1 MFFYTIPQEFLSLIE
16 LFFMKTAIITAM
28 KEEAEHIIARY
39 NLQEVKRFHTLVIY
53 ENESIVLALAGI
65 GKIQAAIGTTY
76 ILENYS
82 VSKIVNIG
90 IAGSLLGK
98 EAKVGD
104 VFFVS
109 KIAQHD
115 MYLPFDGP
123 HLDYAKKEII
133 LAPRSYRMDGFDFT
147 VSDNAFCL
155 TGDQFIDDA
164 LKVVELREKYSAHVI
179 EMEAFAIA
187 SVAREYGVLDTCVFI
202 KAISDGA
209 DNDAIDAHMGNLD
222 FAMQNSLKVLEK
234 ILM

>member
-1 MFFYTIPQEFLSLIE
+1 
-16 LFFMKTAIITAM
+16 MKIAIITAM
-28 KEEAEHIIARY
+28 KEEADHIIKQY
-39 NLQEVKRFHTLVIY
+39 NLQEVKRFHTLSIY
-53 ENESIVLALAGI
+53 ENETMVLALAGI
-65 GKIQAAIGTTY
+65 GKIQAALGTAY
-76 ILENYS
+76 VLENYQ
-82 VSKIVNIG
+82 VSNMINIG
-90 IAGSLLGK
+90 ITGSLLGN
-98 EAKVGD
+98 EAKIGD

-109 KIAQHD
+109 KIVQHD

-133 LAPRSYRMDGFDFT
+133 LSPQNYSIDWFDFS
-147 VSDNAFCL
+147 VSNNAFCL

-164 LKVVELREKYSAHVI
+164 QKVLELREKFSAHVI

-187 SVAREYGVLDTCVFI
+187 SIAREYNMLDKCIFI

-234 ILM
+234 ILLK